1 MNIRHLKIF
10 VIVYQNMSVTK
21 AAKILHIAQPAVT
34 RSIQD
39 LENDYGVCL
48 FDRLNHRLYRTP
60 LADELYTRACYILD
74 SLDELDSTLRQGII
88 RFVNMIM
95 PPSQASQ
102 NSPVFSDH
110 IYCSSPD
117 GTGRRICYLFRRK
130 HEWLHHTEW

>member
-48 FDRLNHRLYRTP
+48 FDRLNHRLYRQFYAP
-60 LADELYTRACYILD
+60 ECCVSI
-74 SLDELDSTLRQGII
+74 
-88 RFVNMIM
+88 
-95 PPSQASQ
+95 
-102 NSPVFSDH
+102 
-110 IYCSSPD
+110 
-117 GTGRRICYLFRRK
+117 
-130 HEWLHHTEW
+130 

>member
-74 SLDELDSTLRQGII
+74 SLDELDNTLRHNGGCKILNI
-88 RFVNMIM
+88 GSTMTIGNFMLPNVV
-95 PPSQASQ
+95 SQF
-102 NSPVFSDH
+102 N
-110 IYCSSPD
+110 
-117 GTGRRICYLFRRK
+117 RICLRYR
-130 HEWLHHTEW
+130 